1 MPSRIAVKFR
11 FAATDKLNFNFFWDA
26 DVSVVAF
33 LVSEHAH
40 EFNID
45 VRPML
50 IVANTGE
57 VRCHVKSSQKKNRIA
72 RAGFILLDR
81 AEQFFKVPRI
91 IFAGEKGQP
100 SFSQIN
106 DVPFHITTLILLD
119 P

>member
-1 MPSRIAVKFR
+1 MYCLYFLSRLCIRGLCHRGKKMPSRIAVKFR

-81 AEQFFKVPRI
+81 AEQI
-91 IFAGEKGQP
+91 
-100 SFSQIN
+100 
-106 DVPFHITTLILLD
+106 
-119 P
+119 